1 MEKGR
6 KEKRTSWRALKIE
19 DKTRVKKKRQFW
31 CPFET
36 TMWPFSR
43 FMGSPHA

>member
-19 DKTRVKKKRQFW
+19 DKTRVKKEAVLVPIRNNYV
-31 CPFET
+31 
-36 TMWPFSR
+36 
-43 FMGSPHA
+43 AL